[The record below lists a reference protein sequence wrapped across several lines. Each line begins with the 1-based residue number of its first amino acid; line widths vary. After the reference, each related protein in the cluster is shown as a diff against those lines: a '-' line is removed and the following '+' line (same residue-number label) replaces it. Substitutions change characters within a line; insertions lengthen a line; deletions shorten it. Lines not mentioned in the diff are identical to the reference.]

1 MNKRIIGSGGGGK
14 DEGGGGR
21 APVEAPDTLRSIQYA
36 KGLDAVSEGEI
47 EGLVDGF
54 KSVFLDDT
62 PLQNPDGTFN
72 FSNVII
78 QQKTGTQSQSY
89 MAGFDGAESENGVG
103 TEVTQA
109 ASVTR
114 TVTNTDATAVRVT
127 LGFPSLNVRD
137 LSTGDLNGTSV
148 EIAIDVQNNGGG
160 FVPQILR
167 NIYSSAVFSVASGV
181 YTNTVD
187 SSKFNL
193 SIKWTP
199 TQVQS
204 AQTLNFQLQYRA
216 VGDVTWLTYTTYTFS
231 GNQYTPYSSNGTTLL
246 NIVNSNNVPTVTRAF
261 SVELASDN
269 YEFRALKTTGTLKQV
284 TTVFS
289 VSTTTTL
296 TGASYGGDVGI
307 TYAEA
312 FVPAYT
318 DVISG
323 KCTSRYQRAY
333 RIELPV
339 GGEWD
344 IRVRRITADSVVTTL
359 QNKTFWDSYTEI
371 VDAKLRYPN
380 TAYFGFKIDS
390 KNFSNIPVRGYEIYG
405 IKVQIPSN
413 YNPLSRVYTGT
424 WDGTFTTA
432 WTDNPAWI
440 FYDIVTNSRYG
451 LGDKIDATQVDK
463 WSLYTIAQYCDEFV
477 PDGFG
482 GIEPRF
488 TCNVYI
494 QTREEAYRVVAN
506 MASIFRGIAY
516 WSAGEITVSQDAP
529 SDAVQLF
536 TQANIVGG
544 QFNYSGSSGKV
555 RHTVVLVSWNDP
567 QDGYRSKVEYVAD
580 DEAITRYG
588 IVQTEIAAIGCT
600 SRGQAN
606 RVGKWL
612 IYSEINETET
622 VSFTAGLDTVFCGVG
637 SVIKTQ
643 DPIRSG
649 RRFGGRLLTGSTTT
663 SIVIDSAVTIEAG
676 KTYEL
681 SLILPDGTIETKPVT
696 NGIGAASTL
705 TVSEAYSDTPLDYA
719 IWVLAANDL
728 IPESWRVVSMT
739 EVEKSQIQITALAYD
754 SRKYDAVEQDLI
766 LEPLQTSLVT
776 TAAPEQVS
784 NLNAT
789 ETLYLSGLSS
799 VSTKAIISWD
809 SSSRANSYRL
819 EYRLANENP
828 VVVNGI
834 TNNTYEIAPI
844 QPGLYTFSVYAAN
857 ALGKRSQPATITQTI
872 YGKTSPPSDVTDFN
886 MVALS
891 GYAYLTWAQ
900 SPDLDVLVGGYMRI
914 RFTTDL
920 ASPTWDSAVD
930 IGMQIAGNAT
940 SVSLPLMTGTYLAKW
955 IDSSGNLSI
964 NTVSITTD
972 VASLQTL
979 NVVETI
985 TESPDF
991 NGAKTNVIYDID
1003 RGGIKLT
1010 AVSLIS
1016 EWGLISGLGAI
1027 SGVGGIQPTGT
1038 YLFDGSI
1045 DLQSVQT
1052 SRLSVSIQ
1060 VSTFDVNDFI
1070 SSRAL
1075 ISNWGLVSGG
1085 NFTDVGATVYIRTTN
1100 DDPLATP
1107 TWSEWKRFFVG
1118 DWTARAYQFKLEL
1131 YSGDPNHNVV
1141 VEAISVTVD
1150 MPDRDD
1156 FGEDITSG
1164 TSPYSV
1170 TYARP
1175 FIAAPSLG
1183 ITAQNM
1189 DTGDYYEITAKDVL
1203 GFDIVFKN
1211 SAGTNVSRLFDY
1223 HAKGY

>member
-1 MNKRIIGSGGGGK
+1 MSKRIGGSGGGGK

-103 TEVTQA
+103 TEVTAA

-114 TVTNTDATAVRVT
+114 TITNTDATAVRVT

-137 LSTGDLNGTSV
+137 LTTGDLNGTSV

-187 SSKFNL
+187 STKFNI
-193 SIKWTP
+193 SVNWTP
-199 TQVQS
+199 EEFRS
-204 AQTLNFQLQYRA
+204 EQTCTFQLQYRA
-216 VGDVTWLTYTTYTFS
+216 VGDVTWLTYTTHTFS
-231 GNQYTPYSSNGTTLL
+231 GKSADYATSLFTIDTVFNAATT
-246 NIVNSNNVPTVTRAF
+246 NSKTFA
-261 SVELASDN
+261 VELAEGS
-269 YEFRALKTTGTLKQV
+269 YEFRVNKTTGTRKY
-284 TTVFS
+284 VFALQTFTNS
-289 VSTTTTL
+289 
-296 TGASYGGDVGI
+296 GAEYGGSVAI
-307 TYAEA
+307 AYAEA

-451 LGDKIDATQVDK
+451 LGDMIDATQVDK

-488 TCNVYI
+488 TCNMYI

-516 WSAGEITVSQDAP
+516 WSAGEITVSQDSP
-529 SDAVQLF
+529 SDAVQFF

-649 RRFGGRLLTGSTTT
+649 RRFGGRLLTGSTAI
-663 SIVIDSAVTIEAG
+663 SIVIDSAITIEAD

-681 SLILPDGTIETKPVT
+681 SVILPDGTIETKSVT
-696 NGIGAASTL
+696 NGAGSASTL

-766 LEPLQTSLVT
+766 LEPLQTSLVS
-776 TAAPEQVS
+776 AAQPSPVD
-784 NLNAT
+784 NLTVT
-789 ETLYLSGLSS
+789 ETLYLSGLS
-799 VSTKAIISWD
+799 VVATKAIVSWN
-809 SSSRANSYRL
+809 SSAGANTYRL
-819 EYRLANENP
+819 EYRLADENP
-828 VVVNGI
+828 VVINGL
-834 TNNTYEIAPI
+834 TTNTYEIAPI
-844 QPGLYTFSVYAAN
+844 QEGVYTFSVFAVN
-857 ALGKRSQPATITQTI
+857 ALGRRSQASTTTETI
-872 YGKTSPPSDVTDFN
+872 YGKTTPPNDVTDFN

-891 GYAYLTWAQ
+891 GYAHLTWAQ
-900 SPDLDVLVGGYMRI
+900 STDLDVLVGGHLRI
-914 RFTTDL
+914 RFTPEL
-920 ASPTWDSAVD
+920 VAPTWDSSID
-930 IGMQIAGNAT
+930 IGQQIPGNAT
-940 SVSLPLMTGTYLAKW
+940 NTVLPLLTGSYLAKW
-955 IDSSGNLSI
+955 VDSTGNLSEI
-964 NTVSITTD
+964 AVAVSSNL
-972 VASLQTL
+972 ASLLTL
-979 NVVETI
+979 NVVETV
-985 TESPDF
+985 TESPAF
-991 NGAKTNVIYDID
+991 NGTKTDVAYDAE

-1010 AVSLIS
+1010 PASLVS
-1016 EWGLISGLGAI
+1016 EWALLSTLGNLSSI
-1027 SGVGGIQPTGT
+1027 GGIASAGE
-1038 YLFDGSI
+1038 YLFDGSV
-1045 DLQSVQT
+1045 DLGTVQT
-1052 SRLSVSIQ
+1052 SRLSVNIEVLS
-1060 VSTFDVNDFI
+1060 FDAND
-1070 SSRAL
+1070 L
-1075 ISNWGLVSGG
+1075 ISFRGLISTWGLVSGG
-1085 NFTDVGATVYIRTTN
+1085 NLSDVGVTVYIRTTN
-1100 DDPLATP
+1100 DDPLGSP
-1107 TWSEWKRFFVG
+1107 VWSEWQQFFVG
-1118 DWTARAYQFKLEL
+1118 DWTARAYQFKAVLF
-1131 YSGDPNHNVV
+1131 SGDINHNVIV
-1141 VEAISVTVD
+1141 KTLGVTVD

-1156 FGEDITSG
+1156 FGEDIASG
-1164 TSPYSV
+1164 TSPYAV
-1170 TYARP
+1170 TYTTP
-1175 FIAAPSLG
+1175 FIAAPSLA

-1189 DTGDYYEITAKDVL
+1189 ATGDYYEITSKTVT
-1203 GFDIVFKN
+1203 GFTIVFKN
-1211 SAGTNVSRLFDY
+1211 SGGSNVSRTFDY

>member
-1 MNKRIIGSGGGGK
+1 
-14 DEGGGGR
+14 
-21 APVEAPDTLRSIQYA
+21 
-36 KGLDAVSEGEI
+36 
-47 EGLVDGF
+47 
-54 KSVFLDDT
+54 
-62 PLQNPDGTFN
+62 
-72 FSNVII
+72 
-78 QQKTGTQSQSY
+78 

-137 LSTGDLNGTSV
+137 LTTGDLNGTSV

-167 NIYSSAVFSVASGV
+167 NIYSSAVFSAVSGV
-181 YTNTVD
+181 YRNTVN
-187 SSKFNL
+187 STKFNFSVRWL
-193 SIKWTP
+193 GDFA
-199 TQVQS
+199 S
-204 AQTLNFQLQYRA
+204 AIQTCTFELQYRL
-216 VGDVTWLTYTTYTFS
+216 VGSGTWLTYTTSTFS
-231 GNQYTPYSSNGTTLL
+231 GTKAVNANGYNSLSGFVTTSEPLFT
-246 NIVNSNNVPTVTRAF
+246 NSFANTGTKSF
-261 SVELASDN
+261 SVELAEGN
-269 YEFRALKTTGTLKQV
+269 YEFRVNKTNGTQSNQ
-284 TTVFS
+284 FS
-289 VSTTTTL
+289 SLSGIT
-296 TGASYGGDVGI
+296 YGGTVSI

-344 IRVRRITADSVVTTL
+344 IRVRRITADSAVTTL

-413 YNPLSRVYTGT
+413 YNPLSRVYSGT

-451 LGDKIDATQVDK
+451 LGDMIDATQVDK
-463 WSLYTIAQYCDEFV
+463 WALYTIAQYCDEFV

-488 TCNVYI
+488 TCNMYI

-516 WSAGEITVSQDAP
+516 WSAGEITVSQDSP

-536 TQANIVGG
+536 TQSNIVGG

-649 RRFGGRLLTGSTTT
+649 RRFGGRTLTGSTTT
-663 SIVIDSAVTIEAG
+663 SIVIDSAVTIETG

-681 SLILPDGTIETKPVT
+681 SVILPDGTIETKSVT
-696 NGIGAASTL
+696 NGVGSASTL
-705 TVSEAYSDTPLDYA
+705 TVSSAYSAIPLDYA

-728 IPESWRVVSMT
+728 LAETWRVVSMT

-766 LEPLQTSLVT
+766 LEPLQTSLTSAAQPEPVT
-776 TAAPEQVS
+776 
-784 NLNAT
+784 NLTVT
-789 ETLYLSGLSS
+789 EALYLSGLS
-799 VSTKAIISWD
+799 VVATKAIVSWNT
-809 SSSRANSYRL
+809 SERANSYRL
-819 EYRLANENP
+819 EYRIADGNP
-828 VVVNGI
+828 IVINGL
-834 TNNTYEIAPI
+834 TTNTYEIAPI
-844 QPGLYTFSVYAAN
+844 QEGVYTFSVSAVN
-857 ALGKRSQPATITQTI
+857 ALGRRSQASTVTETI
-872 YGKTSPPSDVTDFN
+872 YGKTTPPNDVTDFN

-891 GYAYLTWAQ
+891 GYAHLTWAQ
-900 SPDLDVLVGGYMRI
+900 STDLDVLVGGYMRI
-914 RFTTDL
+914 RFTPVL
-920 ASPTWDSAVD
+920 VSPEWANSTD
-930 IGMQIAGNAT
+930 IGTSIAGNSTSAT
-940 SVSLPLMTGTYLAKW
+940 LPLLTGSYLAKW
-955 IDSSGNLSI
+955 VDSTGNESAAEAI
-964 NTVSITTD
+964 IISD
-972 VASLQTL
+972 AASLITL
-979 NVVETI
+979 NILETL
-985 TESPDF
+985 TEAPTF
-991 NGAKTNVIYDID
+991 TGTKTNVELNGSSLRI
-1003 RGGIKLT
+1003 
-1010 AVSLIS
+1010 VSGDDLDDF
-1016 EWGLISGLGAI
+1016 GLVDDLADWDNLSQVRA
-1027 SGVGGIQPTGT
+1027 SGT
-1038 YLFDGSI
+1038 YLFANTL
-1045 DLQSVQT
+1045 DLGTVQT
-1052 SRLSVSIQ
+1052 SRLVSDIETTAEDLLQ
-1060 VSTFDVNDFI
+1060 LFDNIVLIDDLALIDGIVNDVEI
-1070 SSRAL
+1070 MLS
-1075 ISNWGLVSGG
+1075 V
-1085 NFTDVGATVYIRTTN
+1085 RTTN
-1100 DDPLATP
+1100 DDPLAAP
-1107 TWSEWKRFFVG
+1107 VWSAWQPFFVG
-1118 DWTARAYQFKLEL
+1118 DWTARAFEFKADLFSE
-1131 YSGDPNHNVV
+1131 NIQHNINVTKL
-1141 VEAISVTVD
+1141 SVIVD
-1150 MPDRDD
+1150 MPDRDEYGD
-1156 FGEDITSG
+1156 DIASG
-1164 TSPYSV
+1164 ITTFTV
-1170 TYARP
+1170 TYATP
-1175 FIAAPSLG
+1175 FQINPALS

-1189 DTGDYYEITAKDVL
+1189 ATGDYYTISNKTVS
-1203 GFDIVFKN
+1203 GFDISFFN
-1211 SAGTNVSRLFDY
+1211 ASAVQVSRTFDY
-1223 HAKGY
+1223 HSKGY

>member
-14 DEGGGGR
+14 DDGGGGR
-21 APVEAPDTLRSIQYA
+21 APIEAPDTLRSIQYA

-78 QQKTGTQSQSY
+78 EQKTGTQSQSY

-103 TEVTQA
+103 TEVTAA

-114 TVTNTDATAVRVT
+114 TITNTDATAVRVT

-160 FVPQILR
+160 FIPQILR
-167 NIYSSAVFSVASGV
+167 FTFNPAVFSVVSGI
-181 YTNTVD
+181 YSNTID
-187 SSKFNL
+187 SDKFNL
-193 SIKWTP
+193 TVDWTP
-199 TQVQS
+199 QDLQS
-204 AQTLNFQLQYRA
+204 EQSCTFEVQYRL
-216 VGDVTWLTYTTYTFS
+216 VGSGTWLTYTTHTFFGRSQTSSSIITGNTFS
-231 GNQYTPYSSNGTTLL
+231 NYSIQTKTFQL
-246 NIVNSNNVPTVTRAF
+246 
-261 SVELASDN
+261 ELASGL
-269 YEFRALKTTGTLKQV
+269 YEFRTNKTTG
-284 TTVFS
+284 S
-289 VSTTTTL
+289 VKSTTLIGGL
-296 TGASYGGDVGI
+296 TVTDVGLAYGGSVAI
-307 TYAEA
+307 NYAEA
-312 FVPAYT
+312 YVPAYT
-318 DVISG
+318 DIISG

-344 IRVRRITADSVVTTL
+344 IRVRRITADSAVTTL

-390 KNFSNIPVRGYEIYG
+390 KNFSSIPVRGYEIYG

-413 YNPLSRVYTGT
+413 YNPLTRVYTGT

-432 WTDNPAWI
+432 WTDNPAWV

-451 LGDKIDATQVDK
+451 LGDMIDASQVDK

-488 TCNVYI
+488 TCNLYI

-516 WSAGEITVSQDAP
+516 WSAGEITVSQDSP

-580 DEAITRYG
+580 DEAIARYG

-612 IYSEINETET
+612 IYSEVNETET
-622 VSFTAGLDTVFCGVG
+622 ISFTAGLDTVFCGVG

-649 RRFGGRLLTGSTTT
+649 KRLGGRTLTGSTTT
-663 SIVIDSAVTIEAG
+663 SIVIDSAVTIETG

-681 SLILPDGTIETKPVT
+681 SVILPDGTIETKAVT
-696 NGIGAASTL
+696 NGVGSASTL
-705 TVSEAYSDTPLDYA
+705 TVASAYSAIPLDYA

-728 IPESWRVVSMT
+728 LAETWRVVSMT
-739 EVEKSQIQITALAYD
+739 EVEKSQIQITALSYD
-754 SRKYDAVEQDLI
+754 SRKYAAVEENLI
-766 LEPLQTSLVT
+766 LEPLQTSLLS
-776 TAAPEQVS
+776 ASQPQQVD
-784 NLNAT
+784 NLTVT
-789 ETLYLSGLSS
+789 ETLYLSGLS
-799 VSTKAIISWD
+799 VVATKAIVSWN
-809 SSSRANSYRL
+809 SSVGANTYRL
-819 EYRLANENP
+819 EYRLADENP
-828 VVVNGI
+828 VIVNGI
-834 TNNTYEIAPI
+834 NTNTYEIAPI
-844 QPGLYTFSVYAAN
+844 QEGIYTFSVFAVN
-857 ALGKRSQPATITQTI
+857 ALGRRSQASTVTETI
-872 YGKTSPPSDVTDFN
+872 YGKTTPPNDVTDFN

-891 GYAYLTWAQ
+891 GYAHLTWEQ
-900 SPDLDVLVGGYMRI
+900 STDLDVLVGGHLRI
-914 RFTTDL
+914 RFTPELIT
-920 ASPTWDSAVD
+920 PTWDSSID
-930 IGMQIAGNAT
+930 IGQQIPGNAT
-940 SVSLPLMTGTYLAKW
+940 NTVLPLMTGSYLAKW
-955 IDSSGNLSI
+955 VDSTGNLSELAVA
-964 NTVSITTD
+964 VSSN
-972 VASLQTL
+972 VASLLTL
-979 NVVETI
+979 NVVETV
-985 TESPDF
+985 TESPAF
-991 NGAKTNVIYDID
+991 NGAKTNVAYDAE

-1010 AVSLIS
+1010 PSSLVS
-1016 EWGLISGLGAI
+1016 EWALLSTLGNLSSI
-1027 SGVGGIQPTGT
+1027 GGIASTGE
-1038 YLFDGSI
+1038 YLFDGSV
-1045 DLQSVQT
+1045 DLGTVQT
-1052 SRLSVSIQ
+1052 SRLSVNIEVLS
-1060 VSTFDVNDFI
+1060 FDAND
-1070 SSRAL
+1070 L
-1075 ISNWGLVSGG
+1075 ISFRGLISTWGLVSGG
-1085 NFTDVGATVYIRTTN
+1085 NLSDVGVTVYIRTTN
-1100 DDPLATP
+1100 DNPLGSP
-1107 TWSEWKRFFVG
+1107 GWSEWQQFFVG
-1118 DWTARAYQFKLEL
+1118 DWTARAYQFKVVLF
-1131 YSGDPNHNVV
+1131 SGDINHNVIV
-1141 VEAISVTVD
+1141 KTLAVTVD

-1156 FGEDITSG
+1156 FGEDIASG
-1164 TSPYSV
+1164 TSPYAV
-1170 TYARP
+1170 TYTTP
-1175 FIAAPSLG
+1175 FIAAPSLA

-1189 DTGDYYEITAKDVL
+1189 ATGDYYEITSKSVT
-1203 GFDIVFKN
+1203 GFTIVFKN
-1211 SAGTNVSRLFDY
+1211 SSGTNVSRTFDY

>member
-14 DEGGGGR
+14 DDGGGGR

-62 PLQNPDGTFN
+62 PLQNADGTFN

-137 LSTGDLNGTSV
+137 ITTGDLNGTSV

-167 NIYSSAVFSVASGV
+167 NIYSSSVFSVASGV

-187 SSKFNL
+187 SAKFNF
-193 SIKWTP
+193 S
-199 TQVQS
+199 VQWLGDFS
-204 AQTLNFQLQYRA
+204 TSRQTLTFELQYRL
-216 VGDVTWLTYTTYTFS
+216 VGSGTWLTYTTSTFS
-231 GNQYTPYSSNGTTLL
+231 GTKAVSSSGYNSLTGFVSDTSILLADSYANTGTK
-246 NIVNSNNVPTVTRAF
+246 SF
-261 SVELASDN
+261 SVELPEGN
-269 YEFRALKTTGTLKQV
+269 YEFRVNKTNGTQSNQFTSLSGI
-284 TTVFS
+284 T
-289 VSTTTTL
+289 
-296 TGASYGGDVGI
+296 YGGAVSI

-344 IRVRRITADSVVTTL
+344 IRVRRITADSAVTTL

-413 YNPLSRVYTGT
+413 YDPLSRVYTGT

-451 LGDKIDATQVDK
+451 LGDMIDATQVDK

-488 TCNVYI
+488 TCNMYI
-494 QTREEAYRVVAN
+494 QTREEAYRVVSN
-506 MASIFRGIAY
+506 IASIFRGIAY

-536 TQANIVGG
+536 TQSNIVGG

-567 QDGYRSKVEYVAD
+567 QDGYRQKVEYVAD
-580 DEAITRYG
+580 DEAIARYG

-606 RVGKWL
+606 RVGKWM

-622 VSFTAGLDTVFCGVG
+622 ISFTAGLDTVFCGVG

-649 RRFGGRLLTGSTTT
+649 KRFGGRTLTGSTTT
-663 SIVIDSAVTIEAG
+663 SIVIDSAVTIETA

-681 SLILPDGTIETKPVT
+681 SVILPDGTIETKSVT
-696 NGIGAASTL
+696 NGVGSASTL
-705 TVSEAYSDTPLDYA
+705 TVSSAYSAIPLDYA

-728 IPESWRVVSMT
+728 VPESWRIVAMS

-766 LEPLQTSLVT
+766 LEPLQTSLLS
-776 TAAPEQVS
+776 ASQPQQVD
-784 NLNAT
+784 NLTVT
-789 ETLYLSGLSS
+789 ETLYLSGLS
-799 VSTKAIISWD
+799 VVATKAIVSWN
-809 SSSRANSYRL
+809 SSVGANTYRL
-819 EYRLANENP
+819 EYRLSDENP
-828 VVVNGI
+828 VIVNGI
-834 TNNTYEIAPI
+834 NTNTYEIAPI
-844 QPGLYTFSVYAAN
+844 QEGVYTFSVFAVN
-857 ALGKRSQPATITQTI
+857 ALGRRSQASTTTETI
-872 YGKTSPPSDVTDFN
+872 YGKTTPPNDVTDFN

-891 GYAYLTWAQ
+891 GYAHLTWAQ
-900 SPDLDVLVGGYMRI
+900 STDLDVLVGGHLRI
-914 RFTTDL
+914 RFTPELVT
-920 ASPTWDSAVD
+920 PTWDSSID
-930 IGMQIAGNAT
+930 IGQQIPGNAT
-940 SVSLPLMTGTYLAKW
+940 NTVLPLMTGSYLAKW
-955 IDSSGNLSI
+955 VDSTGNLSEI
-964 NTVSITTD
+964 AVAVSSN
-972 VASLQTL
+972 VASLLTL
-979 NVVETI
+979 NVVETV
-985 TESPDF
+985 TESPAF
-991 NGAKTNVIYDID
+991 NGTKTNVAYDAE

-1010 AVSLIS
+1010 PSSLVS
-1016 EWGLISGLGAI
+1016 EWALLSTLGNLSSI
-1027 SGVGGIQPTGT
+1027 GGIASTGE
-1038 YLFDGSI
+1038 YLFDGSV
-1045 DLQSVQT
+1045 DLGTVQT
-1052 SRLSVSIQ
+1052 SRLSVSIE
-1060 VSTFDVNDFI
+1060 VLSFDAND
-1070 SSRAL
+1070 L
-1075 ISNWGLVSGG
+1075 ISFRGLISTWGLVSGG
-1085 NFTDVGATVYIRTTN
+1085 NLSDVGVMVYIRTTN
-1100 DDPLATP
+1100 DNPLGSP
-1107 TWSEWKRFFVG
+1107 VWSEWQQFFVG
-1118 DWTARAYQFKLEL
+1118 DWTARAYQFKVVLF
-1131 YSGDPNHNVV
+1131 SGDINHNVIV
-1141 VEAISVTVD
+1141 KTLAVTVD

-1156 FGEDITSG
+1156 FGEDIVSG
-1164 TSPYSV
+1164 TSPYAV
-1170 TYARP
+1170 TYTTP
-1175 FIAAPSLG
+1175 FIAAPSLA

-1189 DTGDYYEITAKDVL
+1189 ATGDYYEITSKTVT
-1203 GFDIVFKN
+1203 GFTIVFKN
-1211 SAGTNVSRLFDY
+1211 SGGTNVSRTFDY

>member
-14 DEGGGGR
+14 DDGGGGR

-103 TEVTQA
+103 TEVTAA

-114 TVTNTDATAVRVT
+114 TITNTDATAVRVT

-137 LSTGDLNGTSV
+137 ITTGDLNGTSV

-160 FVPQILR
+160 FVPQTLR
-167 NIYSSAVFSVASGV
+167 NIYSSSIFSVASGV
-181 YTNTVD
+181 YSNTVV
-187 SSKFNL
+187 STKFNIFVLWNPGETL
-193 SIKWTP
+193 S
-199 TQVQS
+199 S
-204 AQTLNFQLQYRA
+204 QTLTFELQYRL
-216 VGDVTWLTYTTYTFS
+216 VGSGTWLTYTTYTFF
-231 GNQYTPYSSNGTTLL
+231 GNTTIAETPLSFVGGSLQTSTSTL
-246 NIVNSNNVPTVTRAF
+246 SKTFT
-261 SVELASDN
+261 VELASGN
-269 YEFRALKTTGTLKQV
+269 YEFRCNKTTGTIK
-284 TTVFS
+284 TTGFFG
-289 VSTTTTL
+289 TQTL
-296 TGASYGGDVGI
+296 SGITYGGTVSI

-344 IRVRRITADSVVTTL
+344 IRVRRITADSAVTTL

-413 YNPLSRVYTGT
+413 YDPLSRVYTGT

-488 TCNVYI
+488 TCNMYI

-622 VSFTAGLDTVFCGVG
+622 ISFTAGLDTVFCGVG

-649 RRFGGRLLTGSTTT
+649 KRFGGRTLTGSTTT
-663 SIVIDSAVTIEAG
+663 SIVIDSAVTIETG

-681 SLILPDGTIETKPVT
+681 SVILPDGTIETKAVT
-696 NGIGAASTL
+696 NGVGSSSTL
-705 TVSEAYSDTPLDYA
+705 TVSSAYSDTPLDYA

-766 LEPLQTSLVT
+766 LEPLQTSLT
-776 TAAPEQVS
+776 SAAQPQQVD
-784 NLNAT
+784 NLTVT
-789 ETLYLSGLSS
+789 ETLYLSGLS
-799 VSTKAIISWD
+799 VVATKAIVSWN
-809 SSSRANSYRL
+809 SSVGANTYRL
-819 EYRLANENP
+819 EYRLADENP
-828 VVVNGI
+828 VIVNGI
-834 TNNTYEIAPI
+834 NTNTYEIAPI
-844 QPGLYTFSVYAAN
+844 QEGVYTFSVFAVN
-857 ALGKRSQPATITQTI
+857 ALGRRSQASTTTETI
-872 YGKTSPPSDVTDFN
+872 YGKTTPPNDVTDFN

-891 GYAYLTWAQ
+891 GYAHLTWSQ
-900 SPDLDVLVGGYMRI
+900 STDLDVLVGGHLRI
-914 RFTTDL
+914 RFTPELVT
-920 ASPTWDSAVD
+920 PTWDSSID
-930 IGMQIAGNAT
+930 IGQQIPGNAT
-940 SVSLPLMTGTYLAKW
+940 NTVLPLMTGSYLAKW
-955 IDSSGNLSI
+955 VDSTGNLSELAVA
-964 NTVSITTD
+964 VSSN
-972 VASLQTL
+972 VASLLTL
-979 NVVETI
+979 NVVETV
-985 TESPDF
+985 TESPAF
-991 NGAKTNVIYDID
+991 NGAKTDVAYDAE

-1010 AVSLIS
+1010 PSSLVS
-1016 EWGLISGLGAI
+1016 EWALLSTIGNLSSI
-1027 SGVGGIQPTGT
+1027 GGIVATGE
-1038 YLFDGSI
+1038 YLFDGSV
-1045 DLQSVQT
+1045 DLGTVQT
-1052 SRLSVSIQ
+1052 SRLSVNIEVLS
-1060 VSTFDVNDFI
+1060 FDAND
-1070 SSRAL
+1070 L
-1075 ISNWGLVSGG
+1075 ISFRGLISTWGLVSGG
-1085 NFTDVGATVYIRTTN
+1085 NLSDVGVTVYIRTTN
-1100 DDPLATP
+1100 DDPLGSP
-1107 TWSEWKRFFVG
+1107 VWSAWQQFFVG
-1118 DWTARAYQFKLEL
+1118 DWTARAYQFKVILF
-1131 YSGDPNHNVV
+1131 SGDINHNVIV
-1141 VEAISVTVD
+1141 KTLSVTVD

-1156 FGEDITSG
+1156 FGEDIASG
-1164 TSPYSV
+1164 TSPYAV
-1170 TYARP
+1170 TYTTP
-1175 FIAAPSLG
+1175 FIAAPSLA

-1189 DTGDYYEITAKDVL
+1189 ATGDYYEITSKTVT
-1203 GFDIVFKN
+1203 GFTIVFKN
-1211 SAGTNVSRLFDY
+1211 SAGTNLSKTFDY